1 MGHRRGTNALRA
13 RLPCFLCEIYVSQQ
27 TPLRSQTLDT
37 GKKTLQPREVG
48 FAFRRNQRVLSLL
61 AGVMPA
67 LRDVGLVL
75 SRLRYAQYPDARLL
89 HQSVILAGEAD
100 CVITN

>member
-13 RLPCFLCEIYVSQQ
+13 RLPCFLCEIDVSQQ

-37 GKKTLQPREVG
+37 GKKTLQPLEVG

-61 AGVMPA
+61 AGVVPA
-67 LRDVGLVL
+67 LRDVRRVL
-75 SRLRYAQYPDARLL
+75 RRLPYAQYAEARLL
-89 HQSVILAGEAD
+89 PTSFIFAGRAE